1 MLRIEYTNL
10 CNIRRHFSA
19 LFIRK
24 IDDVDGATSN
34 VTNGDNV
41 QIVMYK
47 NFEWEIRCKMDFS
60 SFPVDKQ
67 VVVVI
72 SNIIFFVAVFGQT
85 RAFCLDGIYDQCNFD
100 AQQLLLL
107 MGKVFTSS
115 FFGYVPS
122 P

>member
-1 MLRIEYTNL
+1 MYQYSNFLEQVIKTVMLRIEYIIL

-24 IDDVDGATSN
+24 IDDVVGATSN

-41 QIVMYK
+41 QIIMYK
-47 NFEWEIRCKMDFS
+47 NFEWQIRCKMDFS

-72 SNIIFFVAVFGQT
+72 
-85 RAFCLDGIYDQCNFD
+85 L
-100 AQQLLLL
+100 
-107 MGKVFTSS
+107 
-115 FFGYVPS
+115 
-122 P
+122 